1 LKKYFISLLLVLF
14 SAISFANNIAAG
26 DSMFYDGEFKKALD
40 FYTNYLDKHP
50 DINDKR
56 KGELYAKK
64 GNCLD
69 YLGKAEQ
76 ALEEYF
82 LSIRF
87 CEKSNYFL
95 GLAKAYYNIGNI
107 YFASKEYE
115 KSENYILLSEANF
128 QKIKDSAYLV
138 KLYDVKS
145 SIFNETHG
153 SRESID
159 IRLFTLKHYQ
169 KYFTDY
175 LLQQFYFNL
184 AHSYSKF
191 KTDSALLYYEKT
203 LGQFEK
209 TQDSSYLGSIYNN
222 VGYIYLENKDL
233 NQADKYLHLALQTDY
248 LSGDSNQTKN
258 LYDNIARFY
267 YETGAYKKS
276 YEYSEKA
283 RVIGKALCN
292 KEKTT
297 VLAELSE
304 KYEAEKK
311 DATITQQK
319 KENSNK
325 TKGLIASFIGLGIVG
340 LLGGFSYKQYRKK
353 QKANALLGKQN
364 DAIQH
369 LNEQLQEAN
378 QTKVS
383 LFSIISHDL
392 RAPLSSLYALL
403 QTQNLKNQNTGS
415 NDTVTK
421 QTEQLLETLEN
432 LLLWSKTQLEQ
443 FKINTISTSLVGTF
457 KEVEQLYSPII
468 ASKKINIS
476 HHLTGTGSIQTDQ
489 DVLNIICR
497 NIYSNALQ
505 NAIPGSNITMQHQ
518 LYEDLHIVECSNYYD
533 SAKTNDTIFFSE
545 KGLGTTLIKDFCA
558 KINATV
564 HFSAGQEQFTV
575 LLKVPSIASV

>member
-1 LKKYFISLLLVLF
+1 MGLYEKALAEYFF
-14 SAISFANNIAAG
+14 SVRYCEKANNV
-26 DSMFYDGEFKKALD
+26 
-40 FYTNYLDKHP
+40 
-50 DINDKR
+50 
-56 KGELYAKK
+56 
-64 GNCLD
+64 
-69 YLGKAEQ
+69 
-76 ALEEYF
+76 
-82 LSIRF
+82 
-87 CEKSNYFL
+87 L

-107 YFASKEYE
+107 YYSTKEYE
-115 KSENYILLSEANF
+115 KSEKYILLSEYNLH
-128 QKIKDSAYLV
+128 QVKDSVNLA
-138 KLYDVKS
+138 KLYGVKS
-145 SIFNETHG
+145 AVFAETHG

-169 KYFTDY
+169 KYFDDY

-203 LGQFEK
+203 LEQFNK
-209 TQDSSYLGSIYNN
+209 TQDSSYLGSIHNN

-233 NQADKYLHLALQTDY
+233 AKADKYLHLALETDY
-248 LSGDSNQTKN
+248 LSADSNQTKN
-258 LYDNIARFY
+258 LYDNLARFY

-276 YEYSEKA
+276 YEYAEKA
-283 RVIGKALCN
+283 RIIGKAINN
-292 KEKTT
+292 KEKTI

-311 DATITQQK
+311 DATIKQQK
-319 KENSNK
+319 KENGNK
-325 TKGLIASFIGLGIVG
+325 TKGLIAAFIGLGVVG

-353 QKANALLGKQN
+353 QKANALLEKQN
-364 DAIQH
+364 DAIQN

-403 QTQNLKNQNTGS
+403 QTQNLKQQHAGS
-415 NDTVTK
+415 NDVVTQ

-443 FKINTISTSLVGTF
+443 FKIQPTITSLVNSF
-457 KEVEQLYSPII
+457 KEVEKLYSPII
-468 ASKKINIS
+468 ASKKISIV
-476 HHLTGTGSIQTDQ
+476 HHVNGSGTITTDQ
-489 DVLNIICR
+489 DILNIISR

-505 NAIPGSNITMQHQ
+505 NATPNSTITMQHQ
-518 LYEDLHIVECSNYYD
+518 LYEGLHIVECSNYYD
-533 SAKTNDTIFFSE
+533 STKTNDTVFFSE

-575 LLKVPSIASV
+575 MLKVPNMATV